1 MTTDEEAKNN
11 SDVPRCTDFACA
23 ADVYVHALAKSSVR
37 KKQATGCFTVA
48 SCVGK
53 NPASGVAGEGLSCWC
68 S

>member
-23 ADVYVHALAKSSVR
+23 ADVYVHVLAKSSVR
-37 KKQATGCFTVA
+37 KKQATGWFTVA
-48 SCVGK
+48 SCVGT
-53 NPASGVAGEGLSCWC
+53 ASGVAGEGLSCWC